1 MGLAPLPIVRRL
13 SRSFVLVAI
22 AALLVTGCASTRVGS
37 VGRLPNDDRLVTLV
51 VTEDRKRVDAEC
63 NGVPSLGTLV
73 GCHVS
78 RRVELEDAAAVQVVK
93 IVRLTDRLPSAM
105 AFEIEAHELCHAVAG
120 LQAMRDP
127 CHDENHGVLTSAP
140 APSLGISLR

>member
-1 MGLAPLPIVRRL
+1 
-13 SRSFVLVAI
+13 
-22 AALLVTGCASTRVGS
+22 
-37 VGRLPNDDRLVTLV
+37 
-51 VTEDRKRVDAEC
+51 VDAEC

-73 GCHVS
+73 GCHVA
-78 RRVELEDAAAVQVVK
+78 RRGDLEDAATVQVVK
-93 IVRLTDRLPSAM
+93 IVRFTDCLPSAM
-105 AFEIEAHELCHAVAG
+105 AFEIESHELCHAVAA